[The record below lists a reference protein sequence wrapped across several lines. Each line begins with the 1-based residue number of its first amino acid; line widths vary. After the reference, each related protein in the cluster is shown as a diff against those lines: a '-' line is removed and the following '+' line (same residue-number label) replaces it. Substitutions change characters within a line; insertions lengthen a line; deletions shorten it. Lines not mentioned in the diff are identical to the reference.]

1 MPTIE
6 HTTAWQHARTLA
18 DEVYAQFGISF
29 DIDYENQTCSAA
41 TLLSKSLAQSFGE
54 EDKGGQRYSLLQA
67 RGYCG
72 DLAAMVRSG
81 IKLKKITPE
90 KAEILIEKC
99 DELSDLIRVV
109 MKQYG

>member
-1 MPTIE
+1 MPTTE
-6 HTTAWQHARTLA
+6 HNTAWQQARTLA
-18 DEVYAQFGISF
+18 AEVYAHFGISF

-41 TLLSKSLAQSFGE
+41 TLLSRSLAHSFGE
-54 EDKGGQRYSLLQA
+54 EDKGEQRRALLQA
-67 RGYCG
+67 KGYCS
-72 DLAAMVRSG
+72 DLAAMIRSG

-90 KAEILIEKC
+90 RAEILIKKC